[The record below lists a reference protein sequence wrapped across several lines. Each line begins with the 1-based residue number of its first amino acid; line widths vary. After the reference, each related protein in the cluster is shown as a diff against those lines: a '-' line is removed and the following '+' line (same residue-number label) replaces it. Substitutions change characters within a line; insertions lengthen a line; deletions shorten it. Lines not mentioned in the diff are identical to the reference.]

1 MGLMTKIRVGLDYDY
16 DYDSTIR
23 VLIYYSYILNP
34 PLPSQMQNI
43 CNSAA
48 FEGDYMKTL
57 RPIT

>member
-34 PLPSQMQNI
+34 PSPLK
-43 CNSAA
+43 C
-48 FEGDYMKTL
+48 KTYAIAL
-57 RPIT
+57 HLKEIT